1 MMQIQE
7 KFAQAA
13 QDCLGARFRLQ
24 GRDPATGLDC
34 VGLIVWCAQV
44 CGLTVSHQ
52 PAYTLTSRPDA
63 LLRELEATGFQRQ
76 EKLLPTPGDVIV
88 FNMDNALNHVAIATR
103 NGMTHADMRFRRVV
117 SHRIDDVWQARI
129 AAIYSLTEK

>member
-1 MMQIQE
+1 MQIQE

-13 QDCLGARFRLQ
+13 EACLGARFRLQ

-34 VGLIVWCAQV
+34 VGLIVWCAQQ

-63 LLRELEATGFQRQ
+63 LLHELEAAGFCLQD
-76 EKLLPTPGDVIV
+76 KLVPVLGDVIV
-88 FNMDNALNHVAIATR
+88 FCMDNQLHHVAVATR
-103 NGMTHADMRFRRVV
+103 AGMTHADMRFRRVV
-117 SHRIDDVWQARI
+117 SHRIDDAWQARI
-129 AAIYSLTEK
+129 AAVYSLTER